1 MSLYHYIEPKLFKM
15 QYWKGEGI
23 VKESQFYQEDELK
36 KVWSIQKSYLEE
48 FLLVLM
54 KLKAGLFVQDL
65 AHRFGISTSLVYRIC
80 ITWINLLYFEL
91 KDMFPFPSQDLVRK
105 HMPKEFAQY
114 ATTGIILDCTVYHN
128 QERIFHTSI
137 GID

>member
-1 MSLYHYIEPKLFKM
+1 M

-54 KLKAGLFVQDL
+54 RLKAGLFVQDL
-65 AHRFGISTSLVYRIC
+65 ANRLGISTSLVYRIC

-105 HMPKEFAQY
+105 HMPKEFAHY
-114 ATTGIILDCTVYHN
+114 ATTGIILDCTVNHN